1 MAIDNVLWHGMA
13 AKKPEADDDADTKAI
28 RALND
33 KITADTRVE
42 MAMTVIG
49 DGVTFV
55 RKL

>member
-1 MAIDNVLWHGMA
+1 MA